1 MGSYFNANIKSLTY
15 FRLRNEALFESQK
28 VFFLKKMV
36 SNFFHPTLQ
45 QSLKIVM
52 DASYNP
58 S

>member
-1 MGSYFNANIKSLTY
+1 MGSCFNASIKSLTY
-15 FRLRNEALFESQK
+15 FGLRNEALFESQK
-28 VFFLKKMV
+28 VFFLKKMIP
-36 SNFFHPTLQ
+36 NLQ